1 MILCIGALSAGA
13 DGADPQASLRELR
26 AQVARLTKE
35 LAASEASRADASDAL
50 RESEQAISDSSRRLF
65 ELQTEQDAARI
76 RIRELETRQ
85 LRLSDEVAA
94 QQDTLA
100 GLLYGIYTRGRT
112 EAVSVLLAPADPNQ
126 TARRLRYL
134 GYVYRDRAGAIEQ
147 LHRDQVQVQALME
160 AGRHQAEVLAA
171 LQAEQ
176 TSQQQSLLRQRS
188 ARAAALARVSS
199 QIERQ
204 RREMGALKRSEERL
218 SRLVQKLAKELA
230 ARTPAKK
237 RAPASDGS
245 AAQLPLP
252 RPGAPLAAPVKGEL
266 AARFG
271 SPRTDSGLRWNGWFI
286 AAAQGTPVKAL
297 AAGRVVFADWLRG
310 FGNLLILDHGD
321 GLMSLYGNNDALLKG
336 VGDEVQAG
344 EQVAAVGSSGG
355 NAESG
360 LYFELR
366 LRGKPVDPARWLGAR

>member
-1 MILCIGALSAGA
+1 MILCVCALVA
-13 DGADPQASLRELR
+13 DVAGADPQASLRELR
-26 AQVARLTKE
+26 TQVERLTKD

-50 RESEQAISDSSRRLF
+50 RESEQAISHSSRRLF

-76 RIRELETRQ
+76 RIRELE
-85 LRLSDEVAA
+85 A
-94 QQDTLA
+94 QQLHLSGEIAVQQDALA
-100 GLLYGIYTRGRT
+100 DLLYGIYTRGRT
-112 EAVSVLLAPADPNQ
+112 EAVSILLAPADPNQ
-126 TARRLRYL
+126 TARRLHYL
-134 GYVYRDRAGAIEQ
+134 GYVYRDRAAAIEQ
-147 LHRDQVQVQALME
+147 LRRDQVQVQALME
-160 AGRHQAEVLAA
+160 AGRQQAEVLAA

-176 TSQQQSLLRQRS
+176 AGQQQSLLRQRS
-188 ARAAALARVSS
+188 ARAGALARVSS

-218 SRLVQKLAKELA
+218 SRLVQKLAKQLA

-237 RAPASDGS
+237 RTPASGES
-245 AAQLPLP
+245 AVLPLP
-252 RPGAPLAAPVKGEL
+252 RPGGPLTSPVKGEL

-271 SPRTDSGLRWNGWFI
+271 SPRTDTGLRWNGWFI
-286 AAAQGTPVKAL
+286 AAAQGTPVQAL

-321 GLMSLYGNNDALLKG
+321 GLMSLYGNNDALLKS
-336 VGDEVQAG
+336 VGDDVQTG
-344 EQVAAVGSSGG
+344 ERIAAVGSSGG

-366 LRGKPVDPARWLGAR
+366 LRGKPVDPARWLSAR